1 MERLFKIA
9 KQATLIWTQPSQE
22 ENKGVELYILMDDTV
37 CIFDHVFPNCDFF
50 HIFFNNEKHRR
61 WKNVMSVTDRN
72 TTS

>member
-22 ENKGVELYILMDDTV
+22 ENCFKELYILMDDLSLLMDDTV

-50 HIFFNNEKHRR
+50 HIFL
-61 WKNVMSVTDRN
+61 TTRN
-72 TTS
+72 TEDGKM